1 MPAPKAGIIAKVG
14 VSGALQ
20 PLCIYTGEHISVQ
33 KGQKLLLSEHK
44 GNYCKPKKVSI
55 FAPTIKQT

>member
-20 PLCIYTGEHISVQ
+20 PLCIYTGEHISV
-33 KGQKLLLSEHK
+33 KKDK
-44 GNYCKPKKVSI
+44 NYS
-55 FAPTIKQT
+55 